1 MDIICRYCG
10 EPIDHDELHNTK
22 YDYKVMSNLFRIYGC
37 GAFDHAWSGSP
48 SPVVCNRFAINQ
60 NAAALSGAMQ
70 DISPYPEEWSQDFDS
85 LLECSSKELVT

>member
-10 EPIDHDELHNTK
+10 EPIDHEELHDTK

-37 GAFDHAWSGSP
+37 GAFDHAWGDRP
-48 SPVVCNRFAINQ
+48 LVPCNRYSINS

-85 LLECSSKELVT
+85 LLEKSSKELVT